1 MHTVQNYIYAQ
12 QQMHFSDMDYYE
24 AAGIPRLQVEEIC
37 DFFPDLTRT
46 DEAHPMLGYYGC

>member
-1 MHTVQNYIYAQ
+1 MYTAHTYIYAQ